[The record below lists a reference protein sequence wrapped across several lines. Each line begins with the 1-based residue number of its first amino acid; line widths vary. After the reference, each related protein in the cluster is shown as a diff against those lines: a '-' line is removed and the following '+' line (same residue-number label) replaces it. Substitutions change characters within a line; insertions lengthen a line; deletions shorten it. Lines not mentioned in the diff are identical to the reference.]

1 MSTSQT
7 LTTEQI
13 KQYQQLVQEQ
23 GISAVPGVYAAL
35 NNMGFGYAGWA
46 YGVSTGDSIV

>member
-35 NNMGFGYAGWA
+35 NNMGFCLVLPYNGG
-46 YGVSTGDSIV
+46 TRQ